1 MNTTAR
7 TYASHRTCT
16 HGNTAADR
24 RRCRDAQALIL
35 DLRARPTSNAQVF
48 VLPRPVG
55 RPRKDATRTYL
66 VILPGARVAYVAA

>member
-1 MNTTAR
+1 MNATTR

-24 RRCRDAQALIL
+24 RRCRDAQALIAE
-35 DLRARPTSNAQVF
+35 LRAKPTSNPQVF

-66 VILPGARVAYVAA
+66 VILPGARVARIAA